1 MRMARIPAF
10 VAARLRAAGYVV
22 SCAAA
27 VWAAAPAGAQ
37 ETLERAPGTPGG
49 WVGYT
54 GLLYANVPFRF
65 STIDGEVVSLP
76 TFELGMGLPRSLVGV
91 RFAPGSA
98 TVPGHPTEWEPFGR
112 IARQVDVGGAAV
124 DVAVGAAFNGAARS
138 VDGEASVAR
147 WFGPLRLI
155 GEGRALSRAFGD
167 RTRGALAGGAVL
179 HPLEGRAPLALTGS
193 VGTLLGRSP
202 GENVAWSA
210 GAQLG
215 ASFTDHTLS
224 VFATNTPSSTLQGLS
239 RGDGTLRI
247 GVEMTIPV
255 PAGRF
260 LGWYLPREIAR
271 EAVDGDADGEPAV
284 VAAIARYL
292 FAPKEIEIRAGST
305 VEWVNADA
313 VVHTVA
319 ADDGTWDSRAVQ
331 PGERWRA
338 TFTRPG
344 RYPYHCGPHP
354 FMKGVIVVR

>member
-1 MRMARIPAF
+1 MRRSRRSASL
-10 VAARLRAAGYVV
+10 AARLRTVVCGAAG
-22 SCAAA
+22 AAA
-27 VWAAAPAGAQ
+27 IAAAAPASAQ

-49 WVGYT
+49 WIGYT
-54 GLLYANVPFRF
+54 GLLYANLPYRF
-65 STIDGEVVSLP
+65 SRADGEILSAP
-76 TFELGMGLPRSLVGV
+76 TLEIGLGLPRSLVGV

-98 TVPGHPTEWEPFGR
+98 AVPGHPTEWEPFGR
-112 IARQVDVGGAAV
+112 IARQVEVGGEAL
-124 DVAVGAAFNGAARS
+124 DVALGAAFNSAARS

-155 GEGRALSRAFGD
+155 GEGRVLSRAFGD
-167 RTRGALAGGAVL
+167 ATRGAVVGGAVL

-202 GENVAWSA
+202 GENVAWTA

-247 GVEMTIPV
+247 GLEVTLPV

-260 LGWYLPREIAR
+260 LGWYLPREEAR

-344 RYPYHCGPHP
+344 RYAYHCGPHP

>member
-1 MRMARIPAF
+1 MRNSRMS
-10 VAARLRAAGYVV
+10 ARLVAGLRTVVCGAAG
-22 SCAAA
+22 AAA
-27 VWAAAPAGAQ
+27 IAAAAPAGAQ

-49 WVGYT
+49 WIGYT

-65 STIDGEVVSLP
+65 STADGEVVSAP
-76 TFELGMGLPRSLVGV
+76 TFEIGLGLPRSLVGV

-112 IARQVDVGGAAV
+112 VARQVDVGGEAL

-155 GEGRALSRAFGD
+155 GEGRVLSHAFGG
-167 RTRGALAGGAVL
+167 GARAVLAGGAVF
-179 HPLEGRAPLALTGS
+179 HPLEGRGPLALTGS
-193 VGTLLGRSP
+193 VGTLLGRSNA
-202 GENVAWSA
+202 ENVAWTA

-247 GVEMTIPV
+247 GLEMTIPV

-260 LGWYLPREIAR
+260 LGWYLPREVAR
-271 EAVDGDADGEPAV
+271 EAVEGDSAAAPAV
-284 VAAIARYL
+284 VAAMARYL
-292 FAPKEIEIRAGST
+292 FAPKEIEVRAGST

-354 FMKGVIVVR
+354 FMKGVVVVR

>member
-1 MRMARIPAF
+1 MSASL
-10 VAARLRAAGYVV
+10 AARLRSVVCCAAG
-22 SCAAA
+22 AAA
-27 VWAAAPAGAQ
+27 IAAAPPAGAQ

-49 WVGYT
+49 WIGYT

-65 STIDGEVVSLP
+65 STADGEVVSAP
-76 TFELGMGLPRSLVGV
+76 TFEIGLGLPRSLLGV

-98 TVPGHPTEWEPFGR
+98 TVPGYPTEWEPFGR
-112 IARQVDVGGAAV
+112 VAQPLTIGGEAV
-124 DVAVGAAFNGAARS
+124 DVAVGAGFNGAARS
-138 VDGEASVAR
+138 LDGELSVAR

-155 GEGRALSRAFGD
+155 GEGRLLSRAFGD
-167 RTRGALAGGAVL
+167 ATRGAVAGGAVL

-193 VGTLLGRSP
+193 VGTMLGRLP
-202 GENVAWSA
+202 GENVAWTA

-247 GVEMTIPV
+247 GVELTIPV

-260 LGWYLPREIAR
+260 LGWYVPREIAR
-271 EAVDGDADGEPAV
+271 EAVDGGVDAEPV
-284 VAAIARYL
+284 VVSAMARYL
-292 FAPKEIEIRAGST
+292 FAPKEIEVRAGST
-305 VEWVNADA
+305 VEWVNADDL
-313 VVHTVA
+313 VHTVA

-354 FMKGVIVVR
+354 FMMGVVVVR